1 MSETKSG
8 SVCFL
13 RGQFWRQNMAESAMD
28 LLDWLRRVA
37 SRRIVSRLA
46 AAAIN
51 QTHKKGST
59 FVIESEFLLRIQQP
73 NTYMFTT

>member
-8 SVCFL
+8 SFCAVNFDVKIWL
-13 RGQFWRQNMAESAMD
+13 NRQWIYWIGCGA
-28 LLDWLRRVA
+28 
-37 SRRIVSRLA
+37 SRLA

-59 FVIESEFLLRIQQP
+59 FVIESEFLLRTQQP